1 METSGDERPD
11 TLGEVNPIRL
21 RDGTQGLVLPLLP
34 TDRDALAE
42 AYAELSPE
50 SKRARFLTV
59 VDTLTPTMLDQLV
72 DGVDGVDHVALV
84 LYVRSD
90 DDVFDPVAIGRIVRY
105 PDRHAVA
112 DVAVT
117 VRDDRHGQGV
127 ATALLQE
134 LLERR
139 PEGVRCLLTEVLAD
153 NPASLAMLRRLGPTT
168 TEMETDGVLSVH
180 VDVSGEQEAE
190 VVEVPADV
198 RRPRSFPRRWRWS
211 QRPA

>member
-1 METSGDERPD
+1 MFALD
-11 TLGEVNPIRL
+11 TLGEVNPL
-21 RDGTQGLVLPLLP
+21 QLGDGTEALVLPLLP
-34 TDRDALAE
+34 TDRAALAE

-84 LYVRSD
+84 LFARARD
-90 DDVFDPVAIGRIVRY
+90 DFFDPVAIGRIVRY
-105 PDRHAVA
+105 PDRHEVA

-117 VRDDRHGQGV
+117 VRDDWHGRGV
-127 ATALLQE
+127 ATALLPE

-168 TEMETDGVLSVH
+168 TELESDGVLSVH
-180 VDVSGEQEAE
+180 VDVSGEGEAD
-190 VVEVPADV
+190 VVEIPDDV